1 MLIFIFTLLLQNRI
15 YLLTKNDFMK
25 KKILAIDDE
34 KSIRF
39 IIENTFN
46 KDFEVT
52 TLNNGMDA
60 LIYLQSGNL
69 PDIIICDVEMPVL
82 NGFEFIRRIRESG
95 FFEEIPLIMLSGKEE
110 SANKIKCFE
119 MGADDYVL
127 KPFNPKELIARIK
140 RRLEIIDRFTQRRGF

>member
-1 MLIFIFTLLLQNRI
+1 
-15 YLLTKNDFMK
+15 MK

-46 KDFEVT
+46 KDFEVVT
-52 TLNNGMDA
+52 MTNGMDA
-60 LIYLQSGNL
+60 LFYLQSGNM
-69 PDIIICDVEMPVL
+69 PDVIICDLEMPVL
-82 NGFEFIRRIRESG
+82 NGIEFVRRLRESG

-110 SANKIKCFE
+110 SADKIRCFE

-127 KPFNPKELIARIK
+127 KPFNPRELLARIK
-140 RRLEIIDRFTQRRGF
+140 RRLETKQLYSQQRMG

>member
-1 MLIFIFTLLLQNRI
+1 
-15 YLLTKNDFMK
+15 MK

-46 KDFEVT
+46 KDFDVVT
-52 TLNNGMDA
+52 MTNGMDA
-60 LIYLQSGNL
+60 LFYIQSGNL
-69 PDIIICDVEMPVL
+69 PDVIICDLEMPVL
-82 NGFEFIRRIRESG
+82 NGIEFVKRLRESG

-110 SANKIKCFE
+110 SSEKIKCFE

-127 KPFNPKELIARIK
+127 KPFNPRELLARIT
-140 RRLEIIDRFTQRRGF
+140 RRLESKGLYSQQRMG

>member
-1 MLIFIFTLLLQNRI
+1 
-15 YLLTKNDFMK
+15 MK

-46 KDFEVT
+46 KDFEVVT
-52 TLNNGMDA
+52 MTNGMDA
-60 LIYLQSGNL
+60 LFYLQSGNM
-69 PDIIICDVEMPVL
+69 PDVIICDLEMPVL
-82 NGFEFIRRIRESG
+82 NGLEFVRRLRESG

-110 SANKIKCFE
+110 SAEKIKCFE

-127 KPFNPKELIARIK
+127 KPFNPRELLARIQ
-140 RRLEIIDRFTQRRGF
+140 RRLESKQLYSQQRMG

>member
-1 MLIFIFTLLLQNRI
+1 LLIFIFTLLLQNRI